1 MRMDDAEYRQ
11 LVRKV
16 QMIGRLIKANRDL
29 DLESIGLTSSQSDAM
44 IFIGSNPGCTI
55 SDLRAFLG
63 VSHQAASA
71 LVDRMRNRGLLE
83 TMVLDGDRR
92 SRAIIMTDAG
102 RDLVSEIERLG
113 SKAGRGITEGLPE
126 ADIRKLSRSLDAV
139 MSNLARLQ
147 SRK

>member
-113 SKAGRGITEGLPE
+113 SKAGRSITESLPE
-126 ADIRKLSRSLDAV
+126 ADVRKLSRSLDAV

>member
-1 MRMDDAEYRQ
+1 MTMDDQEYLQ
-11 LVRKV
+11 LARKV

-44 IFIGSNPGCTI
+44 IFIRSNPGCTI
-55 SDLRAFLG
+55 NDLRAFLG

-92 SRAIIMTDAG
+92 SRVIIMTDAG
-102 RDLVSEIERLG
+102 EDLVSGIEQLG
-113 SKAGRGITEGLPE
+113 AKAGRNITDGLSE
-126 ADIRKLSRSLDAV
+126 KDVAELSGSLDV
-139 MSNLARLQ
+139 MMSNLTRIQ
-147 SRK
+147 SGK